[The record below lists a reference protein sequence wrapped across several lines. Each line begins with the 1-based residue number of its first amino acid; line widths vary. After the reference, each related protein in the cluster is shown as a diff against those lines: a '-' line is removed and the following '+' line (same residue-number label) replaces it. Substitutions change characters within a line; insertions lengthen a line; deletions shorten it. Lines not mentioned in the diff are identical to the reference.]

1 MLALMT
7 WILTKTAKSMAN
19 TTIDLATLLEN
30 DQHDISISNVIPRMD
45 NTNLNKKGCLVDS
58 ILAEMCKEKNIH
70 VIDHSWKVKS
80 HHLNRGKLNLN
91 KKGSTVLSNAFIR
104 EISRDFN

>member
-1 MLALMT
+1 
-7 WILTKTAKSMAN
+7 MAN

-58 ILAEMCKEKNIH
+58 ILAEMCK
-70 VIDHSWKVKS
+70 
-80 HHLNRGKLNLN
+80 
-91 KKGSTVLSNAFIR
+91 
-104 EISRDFN
+104 